1 MKTYK
6 SPTRVMIPARL
17 SYAHIWDPGLNEDGT
32 EGKYSTALII
42 DKNDKE
48 TIDRI
53 NKAIEAAKQAGKSK
67 IANSKGAIPA
77 NIKIPLRDADL
88 EEIEDENYAGK
99 LFLNASSKTRPK
111 IVDRH
116 VEPII
121 DQDEV
126 YSGCYCNVTV
136 NFYAF
141 NVGSNKGIAAGLGNI
156 QKVKDGERLSGG
168 ASAEED
174 FEQLEEDNND
184 DFMN

>member
-1 MKTYK
+1 MKNYTQ
-6 SPTRVMIPARL
+6 PTKVCIPARL
-17 SYAHIWDPGLNEDGT
+17 SYAHIWEPGVNEDGT
-32 EGKYSTALII
+32 PGKYSTALLI
-42 DKNDKE
+42 DKNDTK

-67 IANSKGAIPA
+67 IANAKGIIPS
-77 NIKIPLRDADL
+77 NIKVPLRDAD
-88 EEIEDENYAGK
+88 EEGLDDENYVGMM
-99 LFLNASSKTRPK
+99 FLNAASKTRPH

-116 VEPII
+116 VQPII
-121 DQDEV
+121 EQDEV

-156 QKVKDGERLSGG
+156 QKVKDGVRLSGG
-168 ASAEED
+168 ASAGDD
-174 FEQLEEDNND
+174 FEALDDDDE